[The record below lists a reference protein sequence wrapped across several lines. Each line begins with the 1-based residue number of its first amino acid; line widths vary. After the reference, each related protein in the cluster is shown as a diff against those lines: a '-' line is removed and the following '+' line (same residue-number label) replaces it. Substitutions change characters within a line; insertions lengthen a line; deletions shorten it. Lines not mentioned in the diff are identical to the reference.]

1 MVHVLIRWCRL
12 SPLATC
18 RGENEQMS
26 TSEILP
32 RRRSVFCASAAAP
45 PQFDRRDLLPFLF
58 LHTERSSSNVWLE
71 AVGGGG
77 SHSVYAC
84 FPGET
89 IPPPELER
97 RVVGLFFAMQLII
110 RASTGLCVGDGQT
123 VNETWTPP
131 KLSKLIL
138 HPCAKSESQRCVQIL
153 ADNVNV
159 WFFFLFFGQIWCRN
173 CKCLFCFFFRKL
185 CWKCSDHRMT
195 REKYAKKKKKVKMTR
210 GGETDGRTVSG
221 GKTSRN
227 VLWIFSLD
235 SSQRED
241 LIWNG
246 GKLSQMSVNP
256 VRATEVQSFSPLI
269 AP

>member
-89 IPPPELER
+89 PPELER

-173 CKCLFCFFFRKL
+173 CKCLFCFFFGKL

-195 REKYAKKKKKVKMTR
+195 REKYAKKKRK
-210 GGETDGRTVSG
+210 
-221 GKTSRN
+221 
-227 VLWIFSLD
+227 
-235 SSQRED
+235 
-241 LIWNG
+241 
-246 GKLSQMSVNP
+246 
-256 VRATEVQSFSPLI
+256 
-269 AP
+269 